1 MSPEAIAKLQEIRRS
16 LKVSKEITLFEPPK
30 RHRIMRPG
38 QPAMLVQDVR
48 GPGWMRRRKV

>member
-1 MSPEAIAKLQEIRRS
+1 MSPEAIAKMQEIRRS

-30 RHRIMRPG
+30 RHRIMRLG